1 MLAAYV
7 ETPNFADPLAALIVG
22 ERLEPEIHAGW
33 THVTFEAAS
42 LNRHD
47 VWTLQG
53 VTQHPTLP
61 LPMVLGCDGAGRLDD
76 GTEVMLYPVIPAPG
90 WCGVETHGDGWS
102 VFSELHP
109 GTMAEYV
116 TAPVGSGLRP
126 WPHHPTPTAT
136 PTRLTAA
143 LARCSSSSAEP
154 PPPQASACVEMH
166 RRLTRHAWLD

>member
-7 ETPNFADPLAALIVG
+7 ETPDFADPLAALIVG
-22 ERLEPEIHAGW
+22 ERPEPEIHAGW
-33 THVTFEAAS
+33 TRVTVEAAS

-61 LPMVLGCDGAGRLDD
+61 LPMILGCDGAGRLDD

-109 GTMAEYV
+109 GTMAEYAAAAMLKV
-116 TAPVGSGLRP
+116 LRRP
-126 WPHHPTPTAT
+126 AHLSWEAAAARGTTW
-136 PTRLTAA
+136 LTADRRHGKQA
-143 LARCSSSSAEP
+143 VLERGSARRCRGA
-154 PPPQASACVEMH
+154 H
-166 RRLTRHAWLD
+166 